1 MRISERDVDS
11 QYTGNSID
19 IPLHLNLTWTIHWCA
34 NCGSLLVLLYTIYR
48 VTSYLRLLLLS
59 LLTCSSNN
67 ELSSLTRSGE
77 LKQFGKILG
86 GTVLRSHPLGN
97 NFCTGSEFL
106 LIAIP
111 TRQLCYSSIIFRDI
125 NGFPKLGV

>member
-48 VTSYLRLLLLS
+48 VTSYLRLLAFS
-59 LLTCSSNN
+59 ILTCSHNMSFLARLVSDNSTTL
-67 ELSSLTRSGE
+67 EKFDLGHRPAT
-77 LKQFGKILG
+77 LKEK
-86 GTVLRSHPLGN
+86 
-97 NFCTGSEFL
+97 FCTGS
-106 LIAIP
+106 
-111 TRQLCYSSIIFRDI
+111 
-125 NGFPKLGV
+125 